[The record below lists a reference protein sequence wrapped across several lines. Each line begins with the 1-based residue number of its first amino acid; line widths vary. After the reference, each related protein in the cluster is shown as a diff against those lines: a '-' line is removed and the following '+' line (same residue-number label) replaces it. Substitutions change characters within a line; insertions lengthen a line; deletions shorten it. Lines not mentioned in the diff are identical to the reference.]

1 MSVLY
6 TDDLIVLENGNMSGL
21 AARALEEF
29 GKRKASLEKK
39 HEAELNALKIRQK
52 RELDVLEVRYSG
64 ALMGEK
70 TNFTAH

>member
-1 MSVLY
+1 MSVLCSA
-6 TDDLIVLENGNMSGL
+6 DVIVLENGNMSGL

-52 RELDVLEVRYSG
+52 REMDVLEVRYSG

>member
-1 MSVLY
+1 MSVLCSA
-6 TDDLIVLENGNMSGL
+6 DVIVLENGNMSGL

-52 RELDVLEVRYSG
+52 REMDVLELRYSG
-64 ALMGEK
+64 VLMGEK

>member
-1 MSVLY
+1 MSVLC
-6 TDDLIVLENGNMSGL
+6 TADLIVLENGNMSGL

-52 RELDVLEVRYSG
+52 REMDVLEVRYSG

>member
-6 TDDLIVLENGNMSGL
+6 TAALIVLENGNMSGL

-52 RELDVLEVRYSG
+52 REVDALEARYAGVLMS
-64 ALMGEK
+64 EK
-70 TNFTAH
+70 TNLTAH